1 VRACDCGRGGKYF
14 LDVRFGENGPGRLM
28 DHALRR
34 PGPEI
39 LVGTMDALVG
49 MKCAIFMCIVR
60 ALLALLS
67 GDGNY
72 Q

>member
-1 VRACDCGRGGKYF
+1 
-14 LDVRFGENGPGRLM
+14 M

-34 PGPEI
+34 PGREI

-49 MKCAIFMCIVR
+49 MKCAIFMCIVV